1 MATDALRRDIDTFLR
16 AHNTLSLATTRAERP
31 WAASVFFASDAA
43 LNLYFVTD
51 PKTQHGSDLS
61 HNARVAGTI
70 NADCERWAEIRGVQL
85 TGTATQVD
93 TTDRQQVLQVYLAKF
108 AEVDQLIRDPQSD
121 QDRLIGERLAA
132 TPFYQLRPD
141 WVRLIDNTRRFGFK
155 QELTLNG

>member
-31 WAASVFFASDAA
+31 WAASVFFASDPA

-51 PKTQHGSDLS
+51 PKTHHGSDLS
-61 HNARVAGTI
+61 HNARVAGTV
-70 NADCERWAEIRGVQL
+70 NGDCERWSEIRGVQL
-85 TGTATQVD
+85 TGTAVQLDAV
-93 TTDRQQVLQVYLAKF
+93 DRQRALMVYLGKF
-108 AEVDQLIRDPQSD
+108 SEVDQLMRDPQSK
-121 QDRLIGERLAA
+121 QDRLIGERLAV